1 MRITKEISILDHEAW
16 SGAVDTQKT
25 IIEHGKARDFDFLM
39 EDLYPD
45 GMTET
50 ELNDI
55 LWFETDWI
63 YDSLGIDD
71 Y

>member
-1 MRITKEISILDHEAW
+1 MRIIKDISLLDHDAW
-16 SGAVDTQKT
+16 SGAVDTKET
-25 IIEHGKARDFDFLM
+25 IIEHGKERDFDFLM

-55 LWFETDWI
+55 LWHEWEWL
-63 YDSLGIDD
+63 YDSLGIDE
-71 Y
+71 

>member
-1 MRITKEISILDHEAW
+1 MRITKEISLLDHDAW
-16 SGAVDTQKT
+16 SGAVDTKET
-25 IIEHGKARDFDFLM
+25 IIEHGKVRDFDFLM

>member
-1 MRITKEISILDHEAW
+1 MRINKEISLLDHEAW
-16 SGAVDTQKT
+16 SGAVDTQET

-39 EDLYPD
+39 EDMYPD

-55 LWFETDWI
+55 LWHEWEWL
-63 YDSLGIDD
+63 YDLLGIVE
-71 Y
+71 

>member
-1 MRITKEISILDHEAW
+1 MRITKEISLLDHDAW
-16 SGAVDTQKT
+16 SGAVDTKET

-55 LWFETDWI
+55 LWHEWEWL
-63 YDSLGIDD
+63 YDLLGIVE
-71 Y
+71 